1 MQFIHKFK
9 ADFEALKKGRPGRR
23 FLDHHRR
30 HRLSESQRQTVWK
43 TTAYIAGAVILLII
57 GALLSLV
64 PGVPGIVLGIPALGL
79 LVARLRFFA
88 VFMDRSELVLRKAV
102 NKVRN

>member
-1 MQFIHKFK
+1 M
-9 ADFEALKKGRPGRR
+9 LKKLKEDFAKLKQGEPGKR

-30 HRLSESQRQTVWK
+30 HRESESKREAGWK
-43 TTAYIAGAVILLII
+43 TAAYIVAALVLLTI

-64 PGVPGIVLGIPALGL
+64 PGVPGIILGIPALGL

-88 VFMDRSELVLRKAV
+88 IFMDRTELFVRRVLRKQ
-102 NKVRN
+102 